1 MGYIPPTPSRYIS
14 LAPMGSRETNPF
26 GQRASLKP
34 LLCTQ
39 CGAPLQNERECE
51 YCGVRFVETGKA
63 HNYNCDYSINV
74 RTSPGVP
81 ARDFEKTASTKW
93 LEQFGRDI
101 ESEKEQFGLLL
112 LPAFQKLTQGLI
124 ELCA

>member
-1 MGYIPPTPSRYIS
+1 MGYIPPTPPRYIS

-51 YCGVRFVETGKA
+51 YCGVRFVEDVLRVQ
-63 HNYNCDYSINV
+63 NYGYTTRYSTNTIQA
-74 RTSPGVP
+74 PGISQKRFIEIADAMIEKQKRELGRMV
-81 ARDFEKTASTKW
+81 FERLFKK
-93 LEQFGRDI
+93 
-101 ESEKEQFGLLL
+101 
-112 LPAFQKLTQGLI
+112 
-124 ELCA
+124 CA